1 VARSGR
7 GRLGG
12 IEKDK
17 RGLMF
22 GGAAAR
28 RAAVRM
34 QCPRFTPASPHLCS
48 GLANKKEPEIPLR
61 LFLTTRSQ
69 TRPR

>member
-1 VARSGR
+1 VTRSGR
-7 GRLGG
+7 GRLRV

-28 RAAVRM
+28 RAAVRTD
-34 QCPRFTPASPHLCS
+34 CPRFTRVLAPPA
-48 GLANKKEPEIPLR
+48 LR
-61 LFLTTRSQ
+61 PGQ
-69 TRPR
+69 